1 MKNREFSNEDVTHI
15 LEQVLVHQ
23 CACPSQLCR
32 MVLGLR
38 ELLQYE
44 RDCMNH
50 TDTDLQVHQ
59 AIEKAALDCLE
70 VMEAC
75 LDRVLE
81 LENWDPVTLTMPKAL
96 QEHQL
101 SLVQSGDRV

>member
-1 MKNREFSNEDVTHI
+1 MKTRDFSIEEVTHI
-15 LEQVLVHQ
+15 LEQVMVHQ
-23 CACPSQLCR
+23 CACPGQLCR

-50 TDTDLQVHQ
+50 TETDLQVHQ
-59 AIEKAALDCLE
+59 SIEKAALASLE
-70 VMEAC
+70 IMEAC
-75 LDRVLE
+75 LARVLE
-81 LENWDPVTLTMPKAL
+81 LEHWDPETLTMPKAL

-101 SLVQSGDRV
+101 SLVKHGGGT